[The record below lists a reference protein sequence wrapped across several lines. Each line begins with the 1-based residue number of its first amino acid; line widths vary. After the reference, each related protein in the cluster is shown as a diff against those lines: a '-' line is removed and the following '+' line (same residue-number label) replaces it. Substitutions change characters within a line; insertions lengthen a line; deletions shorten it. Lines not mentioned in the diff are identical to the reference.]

1 MPRKPRRTH
10 SRAVLLISVG
20 LIILV
25 SALAMAQYRDPADAP
40 PAPAARPVPADNPT
54 TTRIT
59 PYHYSSEEG
68 NFQVTWPSGCGE
80 LRIRANEP
88 ENFVGEE
95 ETHLILIHHATCD
108 QFGAEGEGC
117 SVTAV
122 FDARA
127 ADGGEAGPE
136 QVLARVRNALQTFG
150 VKIVKQMPVKREFAD
165 GLVVEGVDV
174 LGTDANGKGQ
184 FWVRGLLASHD
195 IYLLTAWS
203 ADGQLWE
210 NAEFQ
215 EFFNG
220 FEPFVE

>member
-1 MPRKPRRTH
+1 MPGKSRRTH
-10 SRAVLLISVG
+10 SRTVLLISVG

-40 PAPAARPVPADNPT
+40 PAPPVRPVPADNPT
-54 TTRIT
+54 TTRTT
-59 PYHYSSEEG
+59 PYHYNSEEG

-95 ETHLILIHHATCD
+95 ENHLILVHHVTCD
-108 QFGAEGEGC
+108 QFSAEGEGC

-122 FDARA
+122 FDARNA
-127 ADGGEAGPE
+127 EGGEAGPE
-136 QVLARVRNALQTFG
+136 QALARVRNALKTFG
-150 VKIVKQMPVKREFAD
+150 VKIVKQTPVKREFPG

-174 LGTDANGKGQ
+174 VGTDANGNGQ
-184 FWVRGLLASHD
+184 FWVRGLLVSHD

-203 ADGQLWE
+203 TSGQLWE

-220 FEPFVE
+220 FEPYAE